1 MGGSPGGREQ
11 NPCRTKAP
19 ASASSSRCLCLR
31 INSLQAVSLALPP
44 GLEALGE
51 ERSPGT
57 AGMAGALPD
66 GALQALARRA
76 GALRPGRASS
86 QTNVA
91 RPRPVA
97 SPHVHP
103 PLKTWRNRQRP
114 PAGGHGTE
122 GGMRVARAQA
132 RVPLFRDRVCATLP
146 GEHACARVCACPCV
160 PPSPARP
167 RVRGGGPVR
176 PPSLSGQV
184 LSPLHG
190 SRSPPFP
197 CCPPEPDIY
206 ILIFSKGGNAL
217 QCKCLHCGCT

>member
-44 GLEALGE
+44 RLEALGE

-86 QTNVA
+86 QTSIA

-97 SPHVHP
+97 SP
-103 PLKTWRNRQRP
+103 R
-114 PAGGHGTE
+114 
-122 GGMRVARAQA
+122 
-132 RVPLFRDRVCATLP
+132 
-146 GEHACARVCACPCV
+146 
-160 PPSPARP
+160 
-167 RVRGGGPVR
+167 VR
-176 PPSLSGQV
+176 PPPKTPEKRATAAGRWARNR
-184 LSPLHG
+184 G
-190 SRSPPFP
+190 WDA
-197 CCPPEPDIY
+197 CCTRARVHP
-206 ILIFSKGGNAL
+206 AL
-217 QCKCLHCGCT
+217 QRPRACHAPR